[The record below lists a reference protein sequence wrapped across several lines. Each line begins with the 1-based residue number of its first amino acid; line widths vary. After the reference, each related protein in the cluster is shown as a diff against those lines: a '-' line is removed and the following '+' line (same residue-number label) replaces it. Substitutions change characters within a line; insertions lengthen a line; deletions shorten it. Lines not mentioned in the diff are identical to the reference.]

1 MNARIGGIVLAVS
14 AAFIAVLLTIA
25 ALDRWVLQPPFER
38 LQQIQAEE
46 DSARVQA
53 AITQQMR
60 QLAAL
65 AADWAV
71 WDDAYAFAEK
81 PDPAFIQSNL
91 SDFRQ
96 LEKNAQINVGLL
108 LNRAGRL
115 LYAGT
120 YDSDLGGPVT
130 LADFTGDPPPVARLI
145 QPVLN
150 QGQPL
155 SGLLRTEYGLL
166 LLAAH
171 PILDTQGRGPLHGAV
186 LFGRFLDMP
195 LLRTLTEQTQAAFEL
210 LAMNDPRL
218 PESEWQQ
225 LRAQPAGAR
234 LLHTA
239 LDGRLFTDTLLTG
252 LNGQAVALLR
262 VPVRQDIASTAYATG
277 RTLGSILGVLLL
289 ALLLGGGYLC
299 TRPPRDQHGAV
310 GTAAWV
316 SATLSLLIGAS
327 LTAGLYLEL
336 QRNSRDDLQRRFQEI
351 AGTRAQLLIER
362 FRDRMRDLSVV
373 QRFFESSA
381 QVDRNEFRQ
390 FVAPLL
396 DDRGFTALE
405 WLPRVNATQRTD
417 FEAAARRDGLQ
428 DFQFTERDAAGHL
441 VPAAARDEYFPVY
454 YLEPLAGHEPALGYA
469 PAASHPLRGAV
480 LDRARDSGQISLS
493 TREVLVQD
501 TTTPHPTVVAFAPV
515 YANPDQYD
523 PATRRQRLRGFVA
536 GLIRLDLTVE
546 RAVAETA
553 PVGLLLRLLD
563 RQAPQEW
570 QLLFERDKPRLGS
583 ATPDPQLPLHYAIDF
598 PLADRLWCI
607 EIQPNSAFIAAH
619 LNQGYRWIPLVGTL
633 LTLLATLYLFS
644 LMSQRQRAEALVA
657 VRTADLRASE
667 ERFRALHEA
676 SFGGIAIHDQG
687 VIVECNQ
694 GLSDMTGFRRDELL
708 GMNGLLLIAP
718 EWRAVVMNHIRSGY
732 DRAYEAFG
740 LRCDG
745 TVYAL
750 EIRGKNIPYRGKPAR
765 VTEFRDISERRQAE
779 ERQRLS
785 AAVLDAAQEAIIV
798 TNAAGRIIAVNPAF
812 TALSGYP
819 QAEVLGRNPR
829 FLQAEH
835 QSDAYF
841 TALWQTLAR
850 DGRWQ
855 GEFQVRCQDGSLC
868 ITLTTVGV
876 VRDGSGQVTH
886 YVITAADITHLKET
900 EQRIEYLAYH
910 DALTGLPNRT
920 LLAQRAELALALA
933 ARHREEVT
941 VLFLDLDRFKEVN
954 DSLGHAEGDALL
966 MQAAQRIR
974 HLVRAADT
982 VCRLGGDE
990 FVLLLPETGQTGAA
1004 HLLDHLMACFR
1015 EPFVLAGHSL
1025 QITLSVG
1032 LAIYPH
1038 DGANFTELLKNADT
1052 ALYRAKQDGRNTGV
1066 FYAPEMNVATFE
1078 RLVLE
1083 SQLRRAIET
1092 DQLRVHFQPKVRLSD
1107 GALVG
1112 AEALIRWQHP
1122 DHGLILP
1129 GRFIPMA
1136 EASDL
1141 IVALGDWILDAVCR
1155 QLAIWRGM
1163 GLPPLTVAVNL
1174 AARHFRDPGC
1184 VDRIEQLLRM
1194 HGLNAWLLELELTES
1209 TLLEVGAR
1217 TAETLLALRRMG
1229 LGLAID
1235 DFGTGYSSLGYLK
1248 RLPITALKID
1258 QSFVRDLVSD
1268 PDDRI
1273 LSATIVALGHSLGLQ
1288 VIAEGVENAAQQRIL
1303 QEQGC
1308 DLAQGFWFGRP
1319 MSADDFV
1326 AWIAARA

>member
-14 AAFIAVLLTIA
+14 AAFIAVLLAIA
-25 ALDRWVLQPPFER
+25 ALDRWILQPPFER
-38 LQQIQAEE
+38 LQQIQATE

-53 AITQQMR
+53 AIKQQLR
-60 QLAAL
+60 QLAGL
-65 AADWAV
+65 AGDWAV

-91 SDFRQ
+91 GDFRQ

-108 LNRAGRL
+108 LNRAGRV
-115 LYAGT
+115 LYAGA

-130 LADFTGDPPPVARLI
+130 LAAFTGDPPPVARLI
-145 QPVLN
+145 QSVLS

-155 SGLLRTEYGLL
+155 SGLLRTEHGLL

-171 PILDTQGRGPLHGAV
+171 PILDTQGRGPLHGVA
-186 LFGRFLDMP
+186 LFGRFLDTP
-195 LLRTLTEQTQAAFEL
+195 PLRTLTEQTRVAFQL

-225 LRAQPAGAR
+225 LHAQPAGAS
-234 LLHTA
+234 LLHMEA
-239 LDGRLFTDTLLTG
+239 DGRLFADTLLTD
-252 LNGQAVALLR
+252 LSGQAVALLR
-262 VPVRQDIASTAYATG
+262 VPVRQDIATTAHATG

-289 ALLLGGGYLC
+289 ALLLGGGYLLN
-299 TRPPRDQHGAV
+299 RPRRDQHGAV

-327 LTAGLYLEL
+327 LTAGLYLQL
-336 QRNSRDDLQRRFQEI
+336 QQNSRDDLERRFQES
-351 AGTRAQLLIER
+351 ADTRAHLLIER
-362 FRDRMRDLSVV
+362 FRDRMRDLSTVR
-373 QRFFESSA
+373 RFFESSV
-381 QVDRNEFRQ
+381 QVDREEFRQ

-396 DDRGFTALE
+396 DDRGFTALK

-428 DFQFTERDAAGHL
+428 NFQFTERDPAGHL

-480 LDRARDSGQISLS
+480 LDHARDSGQATLS
-493 TREVLVQD
+493 TREVLIQD
-501 TTTPHPTVVAFAPV
+501 TTTSRPTVVAFAPV
-515 YANPDQYD
+515 YTDPDQDD

-536 GLIRLDLTVE
+536 GLIRIDISVDQAL
-546 RAVAETA
+546 AETA
-553 PVGLLLRLLD
+553 PVGMWLRLLD
-563 RQAPQEW
+563 CRAPKEQ
-570 QLLFERDKPRLGS
+570 QLLFERKPRLGAAS
-583 ATPDPQLPLHYAIDF
+583 PDPQWPLRYTIDF

-607 EIQPNSAFIAAH
+607 EMQPNSAFIAAY
-619 LNQGYRWIPLVGTL
+619 LNQGYRWIPIVGTL
-633 LTLLATLYLFS
+633 LTMLATLYLFS
-644 LMSQRQRAEALVA
+644 LMSQRQRAEALVTA
-657 VRTADLRASE
+657 RTADLRASE

-687 VIVECNQ
+687 VILECNQ
-694 GLSDMTGFRRDELL
+694 GLTDMTGFSRDELV

-718 EWRAVVMNHIRSGY
+718 EWRGVVIDHIRSGY
-732 DRAYEAFG
+732 DRAYDVFG

-785 AAVLDAAQEAIIV
+785 AAVLEAAQEAIIV
-798 TNAAGRIIAVNPAF
+798 TDAAGRIIAVNPAF

-868 ITLTTVGV
+868 ITLTTIGV

-1066 FYAPEMNVATFE
+1066 FYAREMNVATFE

-1092 DQLRVHFQPKVRLSD
+1092 DQLCVHFQPKVRLSD
-1107 GALVG
+1107 GVPVG

-1141 IVALGDWILDAVCR
+1141 IVALGDWILDAVCW
-1155 QLAIWRGM
+1155 QLAIWRGA

-1184 VDRIEQLLRM
+1184 VDRIEQLLRT
-1194 HGLNAWLLELELTES
+1194 HGLNARVLELELTES

-1235 DFGTGYSSLGYLK
+1235 DFGTGYSSLSYLK

-1258 QSFVRDLVSD
+1258 QGFVRDLVSD

-1303 QEQGC
+1303 EEQGC

-1319 MSADDFV
+1319 MSADDFA